1 MKVKIKKIHPDAI
14 LPNYAHPG
22 DAGLDLYSIEN
33 DYKLQPGERKVFGN
47 GFALEIENGYVG
59 IVKDKGGPPTKYGLH
74 TMGGVFDSGYRGD
87 YNVLLIN
94 LGPDPIIIKKG
105 QKIAQLVILPIITA
119 DLEETDELSDSS
131 RQDGRWGST
140 GEF

>member
-22 DAGLDLYSIEN
+22 DAGLDLYSVDDDCELKPN
-33 DYKLQPGERKVFGN
+33 ERKIFNN
-47 GFALEIENGYVG
+47 GFALEIEDGYVG

-74 TMGGVFDSGYRGD
+74 TMGGVFDSGYRGE

-94 LGPDPIIIKKG
+94 LGPEPIVIKKG
-105 QKIAQLVILPIITA
+105 QKIAQLVILPVITA
-119 DLEETDELSDSS
+119 ELEEVDELNNSS
-131 RQDGRWGST
+131 RQGGRWGST